1 MNASKDI
8 SQLIANANEDD
19 LRDIVSGWADKHSD
33 FKDYVRNCLCPPVEN
48 VDFGRKLSQAVNR
61 ETKEFFS
68 RHDVREATDWS
79 NVYNDLIKP
88 WSEDADS
95 LSTEKLYDLCDVMI
109 KEVGMHVADED
120 FYGDDWYGDD
130 FSGSIQDIMDVLGN
144 VAGLLM
150 TREDVGHE
158 ILDSLKKLIKAAKKK
173 DVINSYIGSP
183 YDFILELIELRRNAD
198 EVTCGIYD
206 ALIDENLGD
215 EAGIW
220 VCRKIDF
227 IRSMGLADE
236 ARKYMENE
244 IQYPEVCLK
253 YYNEL
258 LAVDNWQE
266 AIKLLDKAQ
275 TIKDDGSGF
284 YSPKAPNWLELK
296 QQLLVVHGTL
306 EERIENLKRLFYNSY
321 NDKSK
326 FYHQLKEL
334 VDADNWDTF
343 YHILLSNVTGYG
355 AIDDIAPF
363 LIEEGE
369 FDWLF
374 RLVSEATVKNPTDYR
389 TPLKYAGALRRTHFE
404 EMQAILIRTIRAYA
418 ADRFPPKK
426 KVNSSKYSYFRANL
440 ESLCGLGYAGIQ
452 KEIVEFLLQEY
463 RFRPSLAKEL
473 KSIKLIADNEQEVDT
488 VFQ

>member
-1 MNASKDI
+1 MNTSKDI
-8 SQLIANANEDD
+8 SQLIAHANEDD
-19 LRDIVSGWADKHSD
+19 LRDIVSGWANKHSD
-33 FKDYVRNCLCPPVEN
+33 FKDYVRNCLCPSVEN
-48 VDFGRKLSQAVNR
+48 VDFARKLSQAVNR

-68 RHDVREATDWS
+68 RHEVREATDWS

-88 WSEDADS
+88 WSENADS
-95 LSTEKLYDLCDVMI
+95 LSTEKLYDLCDVI
-109 KEVGMHVADED
+109 VKEVGMQVTDED

-144 VAGLLM
+144 IVGLLM
-150 TREDVGHE
+150 IREDVSRD
-158 ILDSLKKLIKAAKKK
+158 ILNSLEKLIKAAKKK
-173 DVINSYIGSP
+173 DVIDDYIGSP
-183 YDFILELIELRRNAD
+183 YDFILELIALRRDND

-215 EAGIW
+215 EAGTW

-236 ARKYMENE
+236 ARQYMEDE

-258 LAVDNWQE
+258 LDADNWLE
-266 AIKLLDKAQ
+266 AILQLDRAQ
-275 TIKDDGSGF
+275 AIKDNGSYF
-284 YSPKAPNWLELK
+284 YSPKTPNWLELK
-296 QQLLVVHGTL
+296 QQLLVEHGTL
-306 EERIENLKRLFYNSY
+306 EERIDNLKRLFHNSH
-321 NDKSK
+321 NDKMK
-326 FYHQLKEL
+326 YYRQLKEL
-334 VDADNWDTF
+334 VDADKWNEF
-343 YHILLSNVTGYG
+343 YHNLLSNVTGYNV
-355 AIDDIAPF
+355 IDEIAPF

-374 RLVSEATVKNPTDYR
+374 RLVSEATAKDSTDYR
-389 TPLKYAGALRRTHFE
+389 TPLKYAGSLRQTHFE
-404 EMQAILIRTIRAYA
+404 EMQAILIRTVRAYA

-426 KVNSSKYSYFRANL
+426 KVNSSKYSYFRADL
-440 ESLCGLGYAGIQ
+440 ESLSEFGYAETQ

-473 KSIKLIADNEQEVDT
+473 RSIKLNT
-488 VFQ
+488 NNG

>member
-1 MNASKDI
+1 MNTSKDI
-8 SQLIANANEDD
+8 SQLIAHANEDD
-19 LRDIVSGWADKHSD
+19 LRDIVSGWANKHSD
-33 FKDYVRNCLCPPVEN
+33 FKDYVRNCLCPSVEN
-48 VDFGRKLSQAVNR
+48 VDFARKLSQAVNR

-68 RHDVREATDWS
+68 RHEVREATDWS

-88 WSEDADS
+88 WGENADS
-95 LSTEKLYDLCDVMI
+95 LSTEKLYDLCDVI
-109 KEVGMHVADED
+109 VKEVGMQVTDED

-144 VAGLLM
+144 VAGLLLI
-150 TREDVGHE
+150 REDVGYE
-158 ILDSLKKLIKAAKKK
+158 ILDSLETLIKAAKKK
-173 DVINSYIGSP
+173 DVIDGYIGSP
-183 YDFILELIELRRNAD
+183 YDFILELILLRRNTD

-215 EAGIW
+215 EAGTW

-236 ARKYMENE
+236 ARKYMEEE
-244 IQYPEVCLK
+244 IQYPEVCLR

-258 LAVDNWQE
+258 LDADNWRE
-266 AIKLLDKAQ
+266 AIILLDKAQ
-275 TIKDDGSGF
+275 AIKDNGSYF
-284 YSPKAPNWLELK
+284 YSPKTPNWLELK
-296 QQLLVVHGTL
+296 QQLLVEHGTL

-321 NDKSK
+321 NEKRK
-326 FYHQLKEL
+326 YYNQLKEL
-334 VDADNWDTF
+334 VDGDKWNAF
-343 YHILLSNVTGYG
+343 YHNLLSKATGYNV
-355 AIDDIAPF
+355 IDEIAPF

-374 RLVSEATVKNPTDYR
+374 RLVSEATAKDSTDYR

-404 EMQAILIRTIRAYA
+404 EMQAILIRTVRAYA
-418 ADRFPPKK
+418 ANRFPPKK
-426 KVNSSKYSYFRANL
+426 KVNSSKYSYFRADL
-440 ESLCGLGYAGIQ
+440 ESLSEFGYAETQ

-473 KSIKLIADNEQEVDT
+473 RSIKLDT
-488 VFQ
+488 NNG

>member
-1 MNASKDI
+1 MNTSKDI
-8 SQLIANANEDD
+8 SQLIAHANEDD
-19 LRDIVSGWADKHSD
+19 LRDIVSGWANKHSD
-33 FKDYVRNCLCPPVEN
+33 FKDYVRNCLCPSVEN
-48 VDFGRKLSQAVNR
+48 VDFARKLSQAVNR

-68 RHDVREATDWS
+68 RHEVREATDWS

-88 WSEDADS
+88 WGENADS
-95 LSTEKLYDLCDVMI
+95 LSTEKLYDLCDVI
-109 KEVGMHVADED
+109 VKEVGMQVTDED

-144 VAGLLM
+144 VAGLLLI
-150 TREDVGHE
+150 REDVGYE
-158 ILDSLKKLIKAAKKK
+158 ILDSLETLIKAAKKK
-173 DVINSYIGSP
+173 DVIDGYIGSP
-183 YDFILELIELRRNAD
+183 YDFILELISLRRNTD

-215 EAGIW
+215 EAGTW

-236 ARKYMENE
+236 ARKYMEEE
-244 IQYPEVCLK
+244 IQYPEVCLR

-258 LAVDNWQE
+258 LDADNWRE
-266 AIKLLDKAQ
+266 AIILLDKAQ
-275 TIKDDGSGF
+275 AIKDNGSYF
-284 YSPKAPNWLELK
+284 YSPKTPNWLELK
-296 QQLLVVHGTL
+296 QQLLVEHGTL

-321 NDKSK
+321 NEKRK
-326 FYHQLKEL
+326 YYNQLKEL
-334 VDADNWDTF
+334 VDGDKWNAF
-343 YHILLSNVTGYG
+343 YHNLLSKATGYNV
-355 AIDDIAPF
+355 IDEIAPF

-374 RLVSEATVKNPTDYR
+374 RLVSEATAKDSTDY
-389 TPLKYAGALRRTHFE
+389 RTHFE
-404 EMQAILIRTIRAYA
+404 EMQAILIRTVRAYA

-426 KVNSSKYSYFRANL
+426 KVNSSKYSYFRADL
-440 ESLCGLGYAGIQ
+440 ESMSEFGYAETQ

-473 KSIKLIADNEQEVDT
+473 RSIKLDT
-488 VFQ
+488 NNG

>member
-109 KEVGMHVADED
+109 KEAGMQVTDED

-426 KVNSSKYSYFRANL
+426 KVNSSKYSYFRADL
-440 ESLCGLGYAGIQ
+440 ESLCGLGYADIQ

-473 KSIKLIADNEQEVDT
+473 KSIKLIADNEREIDT

>member
-1 MNASKDI
+1 MNTSKDI
-8 SQLIANANEDD
+8 SQLIAHANEDD
-19 LRDIVSGWADKHSD
+19 LRDIVSGWANKHSD
-33 FKDYVRNCLCPPVEN
+33 FKDYVRNCLCPSVEN
-48 VDFGRKLSQAVNR
+48 VDFARKLSQAVNR

-68 RHDVREATDWS
+68 RHEVREATDWS

-88 WSEDADS
+88 WSENADS
-95 LSTEKLYDLCDVMI
+95 LSTEKLYDLCDVI
-109 KEVGMHVADED
+109 VKEVGMQVTDED

-144 VAGLLM
+144 VAGLLLI
-150 TREDVGHE
+150 REDVGYE
-158 ILDSLKKLIKAAKKK
+158 ILDSLETLIKAAKKK
-173 DVINSYIGSP
+173 DVIDGYIGSP
-183 YDFILELIELRRNAD
+183 YDFILELISLRRNTD

-215 EAGIW
+215 EAGTW

-236 ARKYMENE
+236 ARKYMEEE
-244 IQYPEVCLK
+244 IQYPEVCLR

-258 LAVDNWQE
+258 LDADNWRE
-266 AIKLLDKAQ
+266 AIILLDKAQ
-275 TIKDDGSGF
+275 AIKDNGSYF
-284 YSPKAPNWLELK
+284 YSPKTPNWLELK
-296 QQLLVVHGTL
+296 QQLLVEHGTL

-321 NDKSK
+321 NEKRK
-326 FYHQLKEL
+326 YYNQLKEL
-334 VDADNWDTF
+334 VDGDKWNAF
-343 YHILLSNVTGYG
+343 YHNLLSNETGYK
-355 AIDDIAPF
+355 AIDEIAPF

-369 FDWLF
+369 SDWLF
-374 RLVSEATVKNPTDYR
+374 RLVSEATAKDSTDYR

-404 EMQAILIRTIRAYA
+404 EMQAILIRTVRAYA

-426 KVNSSKYSYFRANL
+426 KVNSSKYSYFRADL
-440 ESLCGLGYAGIQ
+440 ESLSEFGYAETQ

-473 KSIKLIADNEQEVDT
+473 RSIKLNT
-488 VFQ
+488 NNG

>member
-1 MNASKDI
+1 MNTSKDI
-8 SQLIANANEDD
+8 SQLIAHANEDD
-19 LRDIVSGWADKHSD
+19 LRDIVSGWANKHSD
-33 FKDYVRNCLCPPVEN
+33 FKDYVRNCLCPSVEN
-48 VDFGRKLSQAVNR
+48 VDFARKLSQAVNR

-68 RHDVREATDWS
+68 RHEVREATDWS

-88 WSEDADS
+88 WGENADS
-95 LSTEKLYDLCDVMI
+95 LSTEKLYDLCDVI
-109 KEVGMHVADED
+109 VKEVGMQVTDED

-144 VAGLLM
+144 VAGLLLI
-150 TREDVGHE
+150 REDVGYE
-158 ILDSLKKLIKAAKKK
+158 ILDSLETLIKAAKKK
-173 DVINSYIGSP
+173 DVIDGYIGSP
-183 YDFILELIELRRNAD
+183 YDFILELISLRRNTD

-215 EAGIW
+215 EAGTW

-236 ARKYMENE
+236 ARKYMEEE
-244 IQYPEVCLK
+244 IQYPEVCLR

-258 LAVDNWQE
+258 LDADNWRE
-266 AIKLLDKAQ
+266 AIILLDKAQ
-275 TIKDDGSGF
+275 AIKDNGSYF
-284 YSPKAPNWLELK
+284 YSPKTPNWLELK
-296 QQLLVVHGTL
+296 QQLLVEHGTL

-321 NDKSK
+321 NEKRK
-326 FYHQLKEL
+326 YYNQLKEL
-334 VDADNWDTF
+334 VDGDKWNAF
-343 YHILLSNVTGYG
+343 YHNLLSKATGYNV
-355 AIDDIAPF
+355 IDEIAPF

-374 RLVSEATVKNPTDYR
+374 RLVSEATAKDSTDYR

-404 EMQAILIRTIRAYA
+404 EMQAILIRTVRAYA
-418 ADRFPPKK
+418 ADRFPKKK
-426 KVNSSKYSYFRANL
+426 KVNSSKYSYFRADL
-440 ESLCGLGYAGIQ
+440 ESLSEFGYAETQ

-473 KSIKLIADNEQEVDT
+473 RSIKLNT
-488 VFQ
+488 NNG

>member
-1 MNASKDI
+1 MNTSKDI
-8 SQLIANANEDD
+8 SQLIAHANEDD
-19 LRDIVSGWADKHSD
+19 LRDIVSGWANKHSD
-33 FKDYVRNCLCPPVEN
+33 FKDYVRNCLCPSVEN
-48 VDFGRKLSQAVNR
+48 VDFARKLSQAVNC

-68 RHDVREATDWS
+68 RHEVREATDWS

-88 WSEDADS
+88 WGENADS
-95 LSTEKLYDLCDVMI
+95 LSTEKLYDLCDVI
-109 KEVGMHVADED
+109 VKEVGMQVTDED

-144 VAGLLM
+144 VAGLLLI
-150 TREDVGHE
+150 REDVGYE
-158 ILDSLKKLIKAAKKK
+158 ILDSLETLIKAAKKK
-173 DVINSYIGSP
+173 DVIDGYIGSP
-183 YDFILELIELRRNAD
+183 YDFILELISLRRNTD

-215 EAGIW
+215 EAGTW

-236 ARKYMENE
+236 ARKYMEEE
-244 IQYPEVCLK
+244 IQYPEVCLR

-258 LAVDNWQE
+258 LDADNWRE
-266 AIKLLDKAQ
+266 AIILLDKAQ
-275 TIKDDGSGF
+275 AIKDNGSYF
-284 YSPKAPNWLELK
+284 YSPKTPNWLELK
-296 QQLLVVHGTL
+296 QQLLVEHGTL

-321 NDKSK
+321 NEKRK
-326 FYHQLKEL
+326 YYNQLKEL
-334 VDADNWDTF
+334 VDGDKWNAF
-343 YHILLSNVTGYG
+343 YHNLLSKATGYNV
-355 AIDDIAPF
+355 IDEIAPF

-374 RLVSEATVKNPTDYR
+374 RLVSEATAKDSTDYR

-404 EMQAILIRTIRAYA
+404 EMQAILIRTVRAYA

-426 KVNSSKYSYFRANL
+426 KVNSSKYSYFRADL
-440 ESLCGLGYAGIQ
+440 ESLSEFGYAETQ

-473 KSIKLIADNEQEVDT
+473 RSIKLNT
-488 VFQ
+488 NNG

>member
-1 MNASKDI
+1 MNTSKDI
-8 SQLIANANEDD
+8 SQSIAHANEDD
-19 LRDIVSGWADKHSD
+19 LRDIVSGWANKHSD
-33 FKDYVRNCLCPPVEN
+33 FKDYVRNCLCPSVEN
-48 VDFGRKLSQAVNR
+48 VDFARKLSQAVNR

-68 RHDVREATDWS
+68 RHEVREATDWS

-88 WSEDADS
+88 WGENADS
-95 LSTEKLYDLCDVMI
+95 LSTEKLYDLCDVI
-109 KEVGMHVADED
+109 VKEVGMQVTDED

-144 VAGLLM
+144 VAGLLLI
-150 TREDVGHE
+150 REDVGYE
-158 ILDSLKKLIKAAKKK
+158 ILDSLETLIKAAKKK
-173 DVINSYIGSP
+173 DVIDGYIGSP
-183 YDFILELIELRRNAD
+183 YDFILELISLRRNTD

-215 EAGIW
+215 EAGTW

-236 ARKYMENE
+236 ARKYMEEE
-244 IQYPEVCLK
+244 IQYPEVCLR

-258 LAVDNWQE
+258 LDADNWRE
-266 AIKLLDKAQ
+266 AIILLDKAQ
-275 TIKDDGSGF
+275 AIKDNGSYF
-284 YSPKAPNWLELK
+284 YSPKTPNWLELK
-296 QQLLVVHGTL
+296 QQLLVEHGTL

-321 NDKSK
+321 NEKRK
-326 FYHQLKEL
+326 YYNQLKEL
-334 VDADNWDTF
+334 VDGDKWNAF
-343 YHILLSNVTGYG
+343 YHNLLSKATGYNV
-355 AIDDIAPF
+355 IDEIAPF

-374 RLVSEATVKNPTDYR
+374 RLVSEATAKDSTDYR

-404 EMQAILIRTIRAYA
+404 EMQAILIRTVRAYA

-426 KVNSSKYSYFRANL
+426 KVNSSKYSYFRADL
-440 ESLCGLGYAGIQ
+440 ESLSEFGYAETQ

-473 KSIKLIADNEQEVDT
+473 RSIKLNT
-488 VFQ
+488 NNG

>member
-19 LRDIVSGWADKHSD
+19 LRDIVSGWTDKHSD
-33 FKDYVRNCLCPPVEN
+33 FKNYVRNCLCPPVEE
-48 VDFGRKLSQAVNR
+48 VDFGRKLSQVVNR

-88 WSEDADS
+88 WSENADS
-95 LSTEKLYDLCDVMI
+95 LSSEKLYDLCDVI
-109 KEVGMHVADED
+109 VKEVGMQVRDED

-130 FSGSIQDIMDVLGN
+130 FSGYIQDIMDVLGK
-144 VAGLLM
+144 VVGLLM
-150 TREDVGHE
+150 IREDVSRE

-173 DVINSYIGSP
+173 DVIDGYIGSP
-183 YDFILELIELRRNAD
+183 YDFILELISLRQKAD

-206 ALIDENLGD
+206 ALIDENLGE
-215 EAGIW
+215 EAGMW

-236 ARKYMENE
+236 ARKYMEEE
-244 IQYPEVCLK
+244 IKYPEVCLK

-258 LAVDNWQE
+258 IDDGNWQDAIILLDQAQ
-266 AIKLLDKAQ
+266 AIKDN
-275 TIKDDGSGF
+275 GSYF
-284 YSPKAPNWLELK
+284 YSPRTPNWLELK
-296 QQLLVVHGTL
+296 QQLLVEHGTL
-306 EERIENLKRLFYNSY
+306 EERIDNLKRLFYNSY
-321 NDKSK
+321 NDKAK
-326 FYHQLKEL
+326 FYYQLKEL
-334 VDADNWDTF
+334 VDADKWNAF
-343 YHILLSNVTGYG
+343 YHNLLSKATGYNV
-355 AIDDIAPF
+355 IDEIAPF

-374 RLVSEATVKNPTDYR
+374 RLVSESIAKDTTDYR
-389 TPLKYAGALRRTHFE
+389 TPLKYARPLRQTHFE
-404 EMQAILIRTIRAYA
+404 EMQATLIRTVRAYT

-426 KVNSSKYSYFRANL
+426 KVNSSKYSYFRADL
-440 ESLCGLGYAGIQ
+440 ESLSGLGYAGTQ

-463 RFRPSLAKEL
+463 RFRPALVKEL
-473 KSIKLIADNEQEVDT
+473 RSIKLIADNE
-488 VFQ
+488 

>member
-19 LRDIVSGWADKHSD
+19 LRDIVLGWIENHPD
-33 FKDYVRNCLCPPVEN
+33 FKDYVRNCICPPVED

-95 LSTEKLYDLCDVMI
+95 LSTEKLYDLCDVI
-109 KEVGMHVADED
+109 VKEIGMQVTDED

-150 TREDVGHE
+150 IREDVGHE
-158 ILDSLKKLIKAAKKK
+158 ILNSLEGLIKVAKKK
-173 DVINSYIGSP
+173 DVIDGYIGSP
-183 YDFILELIELRRNAD
+183 YDFILELVALRRNAD

-215 EAGIW
+215 EAGTW
-220 VCRKIDF
+220 ACRKIDF

-236 ARKYMENE
+236 ARKYMEDE

-253 YYNEL
+253 HYNEL
-258 LAVDNWQE
+258 LAADNWQD
-266 AIKLLDKAQ
+266 AIILLDKAQ
-275 TIKDDGSGF
+275 TIKDNGSCF
-284 YSPKAPNWLELK
+284 YSPKTPNWLELK
-296 QQLLVVHGTL
+296 QQLLVEHGTL
-306 EERIENLKRLFYNSY
+306 EERIDNLKRLFYNSY
-321 NDKSK
+321 NDKAK

-334 VDADNWDTF
+334 VDADKWNAF
-343 YHILLSNVTGYG
+343 YHHLLANVTGYG
-355 AIDDIAPF
+355 AIDDVAPF

-374 RLVSEATVKNPTDYR
+374 RLVSESTVKDPTDYR
-389 TPLKYAGALRRTHFE
+389 TPLKYAGALHGTHYE
-404 EMQAILIRTIRAYA
+404 EMQAILIHVIRAYA

-426 KVNSSKYSYFRANL
+426 KVNSSKYSYFRADL
-440 ESLCGLGYAGIQ
+440 ESLSGLGYAETQ

-463 RFRPSLAKEL
+463 RFRPALAKEL
-473 KSIKLIADNEQEVDT
+473 RSIKLIADNE
-488 VFQ
+488 

>member
-1 MNASKDI
+1 MNTSKDI
-8 SQLIANANEDD
+8 SQLIAHANEDD
-19 LRDIVSGWADKHSD
+19 LRDIVSGWANKHSD
-33 FKDYVRNCLCPPVEN
+33 FKDYIRNCLCPSVEN
-48 VDFGRKLSQAVNR
+48 VDFARKLSQAVNR

-68 RHDVREATDWS
+68 RHEVREATDWS

-88 WSEDADS
+88 WSENADS
-95 LSTEKLYDLCDVMI
+95 LSTEKLYDLCGVI
-109 KEVGMHVADED
+109 VKEVGMQVTDED

-144 VAGLLM
+144 IVGLLM
-150 TREDVGHE
+150 IREDVSHD
-158 ILDSLKKLIKAAKKK
+158 ILNSLEKLIKAAKKK
-173 DVINSYIGSP
+173 DVIDDYIGSP
-183 YDFILELIELRRNAD
+183 YDFILELIALRRDND

-215 EAGIW
+215 EAGTW

-236 ARKYMENE
+236 ARQYMEDE

-258 LAVDNWQE
+258 LDADNWLE
-266 AIKLLDKAQ
+266 AILLLDRAQ
-275 TIKDDGSGF
+275 AIKDNGSYF
-284 YSPKAPNWLELK
+284 YSPKTPNWLELK
-296 QQLLVVHGTL
+296 QQLLVEHGTL
-306 EERIENLKRLFYNSY
+306 EERIDNLKRLFYNSY
-321 NDKSK
+321 NDKAK

-334 VDADNWDTF
+334 VDGDKWNAF
-343 YHILLSNVTGYG
+343 YHNLLSKATGYNV
-355 AIDDIAPF
+355 IDEIAPF

-374 RLVSEATVKNPTDYR
+374 RLVSEATAKDSTDYR
-389 TPLKYAGALRRTHFE
+389 TPLKYAGSLRQTHFE
-404 EMQAILIRTIRAYA
+404 EMQAILIRTVRAYA

-426 KVNSSKYSYFRANL
+426 KVNSSKYSYFRADL
-440 ESLCGLGYAGIQ
+440 ESLSELGYAKTQ

-473 KSIKLIADNEQEVDT
+473 RFIKLVTDNE
-488 VFQ
+488 

>member
-1 MNASKDI
+1 MYS
-8 SQLIANANEDD
+8 
-19 LRDIVSGWADKHSD
+19 RRCVG
-33 FKDYVRNCLCPPVEN
+33 
-48 VDFGRKLSQAVNR
+48 AVNR

-109 KEVGMHVADED
+109 KEVGMQVADED

>member
-1 MNASKDI
+1 MNTSKDI
-8 SQLIANANEDD
+8 SQLIAHANEDD
-19 LRDIVSGWADKHSD
+19 LRDIVSGWANKHSD
-33 FKDYVRNCLCPPVEN
+33 FKDYVRNCLCPSVEN
-48 VDFGRKLSQAVNR
+48 VDFARKLSQAVNR

-68 RHDVREATDWS
+68 RHEVREATDWS

-88 WSEDADS
+88 WSENAGS
-95 LSTEKLYDLCDVMI
+95 LSIEKLYDLCDVI
-109 KEVGMHVADED
+109 VKEVGMQVTEED

-144 VAGLLM
+144 IVGLLM
-150 TREDVGHE
+150 IREDVSHD
-158 ILDSLKKLIKAAKKK
+158 ILNSLETLIKGAKKK
-173 DVINSYIGSP
+173 DVIDCYIGSP
-183 YDFILELIELRRNAD
+183 YDFILELISLRRDND

-215 EAGIW
+215 EAGTW

-236 ARKYMENE
+236 ARQYMEDE

-258 LAVDNWQE
+258 LDADNWLE
-266 AIKLLDKAQ
+266 AILLLDRAQ
-275 TIKDDGSGF
+275 AIKDNGSYF
-284 YSPKAPNWLELK
+284 YSPKTPNWLELK
-296 QQLLVVHGTL
+296 QQLLVEHGTL
-306 EERIENLKRLFYNSY
+306 EERIDNLKRLFYNSY
-321 NDKSK
+321 NDKAK

-334 VDADNWDTF
+334 VDGDKWNAF
-343 YHILLSNVTGYG
+343 YHNLLSKATGYNV
-355 AIDDIAPF
+355 IDEIAPF

-374 RLVSEATVKNPTDYR
+374 RLVSEATAKDSTDYR
-389 TPLKYAGALRRTHFE
+389 TPLKYAGSLRQTHFE
-404 EMQAILIRTIRAYA
+404 EMQAILIRTVRAYA

-426 KVNSSKYSYFRANL
+426 KVNSSKYSYFRADL
-440 ESLCGLGYAGIQ
+440 ESLSEFGYAETQ

-473 KSIKLIADNEQEVDT
+473 RSIKLDT
-488 VFQ
+488 NNG

>member
-1 MNASKDI
+1 MNTSKDI
-8 SQLIANANEDD
+8 SQLIAHANEDD
-19 LRDIVSGWADKHSD
+19 LRDIVSGWANKHSD
-33 FKDYVRNCLCPPVEN
+33 FKDYVRNCLCPSVEN
-48 VDFGRKLSQAVNR
+48 VDFARKLSQAVNR

-68 RHDVREATDWS
+68 RHEVREATDWS

-88 WSEDADS
+88 WGENADS
-95 LSTEKLYDLCDVMI
+95 LSTEKLYDLCDVI
-109 KEVGMHVADED
+109 VKEVGMQVTDED

-144 VAGLLM
+144 VAGLLLI
-150 TREDVGHE
+150 REDVSHD
-158 ILDSLKKLIKAAKKK
+158 ILNSLEKLIKTAKKK
-173 DVINSYIGSP
+173 DVIDGYIGSP
-183 YDFILELIELRRNAD
+183 YDFILELISLRRNTD

-215 EAGIW
+215 EAGTW

-236 ARKYMENE
+236 ARKYMEEE
-244 IQYPEVCLK
+244 IQYPEVCLR

-258 LAVDNWQE
+258 LDADNWRE
-266 AIKLLDKAQ
+266 AIILLDKAQ
-275 TIKDDGSGF
+275 AIKDNGSYF
-284 YSPKAPNWLELK
+284 YSPKTPNWLELK
-296 QQLLVVHGTL
+296 QQLLVEHGTL

-321 NDKSK
+321 NEKRK
-326 FYHQLKEL
+326 YYNQLKEL
-334 VDADNWDTF
+334 VDGDKWNAF
-343 YHILLSNVTGYG
+343 YHNLLSKATGYNV
-355 AIDDIAPF
+355 IDEIAPF

-374 RLVSEATVKNPTDYR
+374 RLVSEATAKDSTDYR

-404 EMQAILIRTIRAYA
+404 EMQAILIRTVRAYA
-418 ADRFPPKK
+418 ADRFPKKK
-426 KVNSSKYSYFRANL
+426 KVNSSKYSYFRADL
-440 ESLCGLGYAGIQ
+440 ESLSEFGYAETQ

-473 KSIKLIADNEQEVDT
+473 RSIKLNT
-488 VFQ
+488 NNG